1 MRGKG
6 VKAGAAI
13 TAPPAGWRVR
23 FIGAPDLRESRTV
36 ATLNAL
42 GGTVVSRGMRN
53 VTHLVT
59 MDAPIA
65 PGRPNDGTLTA
76 RQFNDYVIART
87 AADEIGAKT
96 LSFAE
101 FRELVNETD
110 KKSWQ
115 PAGGAMPGFIGI

>member
-1 MRGKG
+1 M
-6 VKAGAAI
+6 KAGAAI

-42 GGTVVSRGMRN
+42 GGTVVSRGMRG

-65 PGRPNDGTLTA
+65 PGRPNDGTLTDK
-76 RQFNDYVIART
+76 QFNEYVLART
-87 AADEIGAKT
+87 TADENGART

-101 FRELVNETD
+101 FRDQVNEANR
-110 KKSWQ
+110 KSWQ
-115 PAGGAMPGFIGI
+115 PAGGAMPGFIGV